1 MNQVVGCV
9 LVAAGSGT
17 RLGASGPKAFVEVA
31 GTSLVVHA
39 CRRLLAARAPDGRA
53 LLSSLVVVVPA
64 GHGADVT
71 ALLERERP
79 DGHPAVVS
87 VVDGGANR
95 QASVARGLARLDEST
110 TVVLVHDAAR
120 GLAPTGLVEQVAAAV
135 AGPVV
140 AVVPGLP
147 VVDTIK
153 RVVEVAAPS
162 DASDA
167 ADSADVGGDEGLRL
181 VRETLPRAELVQVQT
196 PQGFAA
202 DVLRDVHA
210 TTPAGEGPG
219 AGDDAGMVEA
229 SGRPVHVVP
238 GHPHAL
244 KITVP
249 QDLLLAEV
257 LGASGTDLL

>member
-1 MNQVVGCV
+1 MNPVNPVVGCV

-39 CRRLLAARAPDGRA
+39 CRRLLAARTPDGHP

-64 GHGADVT
+64 GHGPDVL
-71 ALLERERP
+71 ARLARERP
-79 DGHPAVVS
+79 DGHPAVLS

-95 QASVARGLARLDEST
+95 QASVARGLARLGEAT

-120 GLAPTGLVEQVAAAV
+120 ALAPTALVEQVAAAV

-153 RVVEVAAPS
+153 RV
-162 DASDA
+162 
-167 ADSADVGGDEGLRL
+167 ADPSADDAGLRV
-181 VRETLPRAELVQVQT
+181 VRETLPRAQLVQVQT

-202 DVLRDVHA
+202 DLLREVHA
-210 TTPAGEGPG
+210 AAPADEGPG

-229 SGRPVHVVP
+229 AGRGVHVVP

-257 LGASGTDLL
+257 LGAAAPDLL

>member
-1 MNQVVGCV
+1 MIRVVGCV

-17 RLGASGPKAFVEVA
+17 RLGAAGPKAFVEVA
-31 GTSLVVHA
+31 GTTLLVHA
-39 CRRLLAARAPDGRA
+39 FRRLMAARAPDGA
-53 LLSSLVVVVPA
+53 PLLASLAVVVPA
-64 GHGADVT
+64 GHGSDVA

-95 QASVARGLARLDEST
+95 QASVARGLARLDEAT

-120 GLAPTGLVEQVAAAV
+120 ALAPVELVEQVAAAV

-140 AVVPGLP
+140 AVVPGLA

-153 RVVEVAAPS
+153 RVADRAGSSDEVAGP
-162 DASDA
+162 
-167 ADSADVGGDEGLRL
+167 GLRL
-181 VRETLPRAELVQVQT
+181 VRETLPRAQLVQVQT
-196 PQGFAA
+196 PQGFTA
-202 DVLRDVHA
+202 DLLREVHGA
-210 TTPAGEGPG
+210 TPADEGPG

-229 SGRPVHVVP
+229 AGHAVHVVP

-257 LGASGTDLL
+257 LGATAPDLL